1 MEAIKLLD
9 KYQPLFY
16 EQPETRYYLVTGGRG
31 SGKSWTLSMF
41 LLNLTYE
48 EGHVILFTRWTLTSA
63 FISIIPEFID
73 KIELMNKEGDFEIT
87 QSEII
92 NKVTGSK
99 ILFRGIKTSQGTATA
114 NLKSIAGVTTWLLD
128 EAEELVD
135 EDIFDRIDLSVRAVD
150 KPNRVLLVMN
160 PATKEHWV
168 YKRFFEDYG
177 VNSGFIGLKNDCTYI
192 HTTYLDNLD
201 NLNPTVINRFESMRK
216 RNPVKYNHI
225 VMGAWMDKAEGV
237 IFENWKIGNFDTSL
251 PFGFGMDFGFSI
263 DPTTLIKV
271 AVDEDNGLIYCEEC
285 FAEVGL
291 TTSDIAKRIGKH
303 CQPNEM
309 IVADSAEPRLI
320 NEVYNMGFN
329 IIPCT
334 KGPDSVR
341 YGIKKMQDYQII
353 VTAESKTII
362 KELNNYTWN
371 DKRSDTPRDDYN
383 HTIDAIR
390 YAFDKLTNT
399 NDFFILISYFYKKRR
414 TE

>member
-192 HTTYLDNLD
+192 HTTYLDNID
-201 NLNPTVINRFESMRK
+201 NLNPTVINRFEAMRQ

-271 AVDEDNGLIYCEEC
+271 AVDEDNGLIYCDEC

-341 YGIKKMQDYQII
+341 YGIKKMQDYQIV
-353 VTAESKTII
+353 VTAESTTII
-362 KELNNYTWN
+362 KELNNYIWS

-399 NDFFILISYFYKKRR
+399 NDFWHV
-414 TE
+414 